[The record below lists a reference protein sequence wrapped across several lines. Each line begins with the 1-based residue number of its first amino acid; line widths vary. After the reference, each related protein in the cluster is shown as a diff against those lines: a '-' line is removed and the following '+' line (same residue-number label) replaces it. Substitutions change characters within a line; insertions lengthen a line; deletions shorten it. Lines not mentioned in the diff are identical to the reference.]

1 MQRRTNAPLIR
12 RMKRVFWVLGILWS
26 GIVSGLFFENLD
38 DIRKVTAGMA
48 RREALSHF
56 NKDQAS
62 RLWAASHGGV
72 YVPVTEKLT
81 PNPYLA
87 HVPARDIIGPGGTVL
102 TLMNPAYM
110 MREMMNHYS
119 ELYGIRGH
127 ITSLR
132 HFRSETAPDSWE
144 RSALL
149 AFERGVGEVC
159 ETSEIEGEPYLR
171 LMKPMFTQK
180 DCLKCHGEQGYKEG
194 DIRGGVSVS
203 VPLTRYLASQKQE
216 IFAHAI
222 SFSVLWVHRVR
233 SHRFPRKKNHALHGT
248 AYRNGRKI
256 HHRG

>member
-1 MQRRTNAPLIR
+1 
-12 RMKRVFWVLGILWS
+12 MKRVFWVLAILWS
-26 GIVSGLFFENLD
+26 GIVSGLFFENFD

-132 HFRSETAPDSWE
+132 HFRSETAPDPWE

-203 VPLTRYLASQKQE
+203 VPLSPLSGFSETRDPCARDLFLA
-216 IFAHAI
+216 F
-222 SFSVLWVHRVR
+222 VGNRVR
-233 SHRFPRKKNHALHGT
+233 SHRFPREKNHALHGT
-248 AYRNGRKI
+248 TYRNGRKI